1 MEQVKG
7 FLLKIAARQ
16 DLALVMLLMIII
28 TVMIIPLPTVLMD
41 ALIVLNMSLTILILM
56 VSIYLK
62 RPDDFSVFP
71 SVILL
76 ATTFRLAISIST
88 TRLILSQGDAG
99 DIVRTFGVFVTQ
111 GSVVVGMV
119 IFLIITTVQF
129 IVITKGSERVAEV
142 AARFTLD
149 AMPGRQM
156 AIDAELRNGDI
167 DQEQASKKRQAL
179 QKENQF
185 FGAMDGAM
193 KFVKGDS
200 IAGIIIILVN
210 LAGGFG
216 IGTMSEGMTA
226 GDAASLYS
234 RLTIGDGL
242 ISQIPALLLAI
253 CAGAVVTRVTTD
265 DQTDLGTDIVGQ
277 LAHSSRAL
285 IIAGIILAIIG
296 LVPGFPLVFFLIA
309 GGILGGSGYLINRK
323 EHRQEQEAQA
333 IDQPAVHQSAHQS
346 GGQPSEA
353 ETNQPQQVNQDTS
366 VKPTD
371 IVSINTGSK
380 LFKIIDKETFAL
392 RRKNSLLMLEHK
404 MGQFLPEF
412 GFTEK
417 AHLEPYQF
425 EVVVEGVP
433 VFSTSMLPD
442 HIIAVCEKEV
452 LDLIK
457 VTASP
462 LEQEWPIRS
471 AWWVEASEIE
481 KLHEADVQVL
491 DLTTTMIDVTT
502 YFLAANAQQ
511 IIGFQQVQHI
521 LQLLQQEQP
530 ELAGQVSSSLNATQL
545 LEVIRQLVSE
555 NVPIY
560 ARRVLFEGLL
570 QSTLKQGGT
579 EVMVETARHALRR
592 QICMHFADETN
603 FIASYI
609 VEPDLESQLRRAMS
623 TSNNGPYLALDATL
637 SQALLAQVGRINH
650 AEDLKVTPPVIV
662 TSSDIRSALK
672 DYIKSHN
679 CDLDVIA
686 FQEIAIEFHL
696 RPIGTIAVTDTWHED
711 DEKTDTSKKTNT
723 PTKDAA

>member
-1 MEQVKG
+1 MEQVKK
-7 FLLKIAARQ
+7 LLTIIASRQ

-28 TVMIIPLPTVLMD
+28 TVMIIPLPTALMD

-56 VSIYLK
+56 VSVYLK

-88 TRLILSQGDAG
+88 TRLILSQADAG

-167 DQEQASKKRQAL
+167 DQAQAAQKRQSL

-253 CAGAVVTRVTTD
+253 CAGAVVTRVTTEE
-265 DQTDLGTDIVGQ
+265 QSDLGTDIVSQ
-277 LAHSSRAL
+277 LANSSRAL

-296 LVPGFPLVFFLIA
+296 FVPGFPLVFFLIA
-309 GGILGGSGYLINRK
+309 GTILGGAGYLISRK
-323 EHRQEQEAQA
+323 EHNKELESLQA
-333 IDQPAVHQSAHQS
+333 VTDDGAIIVGGEGLANQNNAATPSQPA
-346 GGQPSEA
+346 
-353 ETNQPQQVNQDTS
+353 NLNTS

-371 IVSINTGSK
+371 IVHIDTGES
-380 LFKIIDKETFAL
+380 LFLKIDQEKFAL
-392 RRKNSLLMLEHK
+392 RRANALSMLEHK

-412 GFTEK
+412 GYIEK
-417 AHLEPYQF
+417 SHLEPWQF

-433 VFSTSMLPD
+433 VFSTSMIPD
-442 HIIAVCEKEV
+442 HVIAVCEKEV

-457 VTASP
+457 VNANP
-462 LEQEWPIRS
+462 LEKEWPIRS
-471 AWWVEASEIE
+471 AWWVEESEIE

-491 DLTTTMIDVTT
+491 DLTTTIIDVTT
-502 YFLAANAQQ
+502 YYLAANAKQ

-545 LEVIRQLVSE
+545 LEVIRCLVAE

-579 EVMVETARHALRR
+579 EVMIETARHALRR

-609 VEPDLESQLRRAMS
+609 VEPDMETKLRRALS
-623 TSNNGPYLALDATL
+623 TSNNGPYLALDAETSQSLL
-637 SQALLAQVGRINH
+637 SQVGRINH

-662 TSSDIRSALK
+662 TSSDIRAALK
-672 DYIKSHN
+672 DFIKGHN

-686 FQEIAIEFHL
+686 FQEIASEFHL

-711 DEKTDTSKKTNT
+711 NQTNKKPAQNSQTSDK
-723 PTKDAA
+723 AA